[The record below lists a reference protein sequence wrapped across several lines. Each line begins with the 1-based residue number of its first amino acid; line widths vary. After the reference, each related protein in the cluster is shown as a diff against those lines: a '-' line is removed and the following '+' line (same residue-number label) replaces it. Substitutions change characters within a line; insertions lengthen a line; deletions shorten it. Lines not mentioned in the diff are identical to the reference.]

1 MDCFAALAM
10 TVATAAPSPRPP
22 LTVQLLVVM
31 RIDRH
36 LQQLPGEF
44 ERRLVVRDRTGTV
57 AADVEPGPRDEIV
70 EGRLGLNA
78 ILNDPGPLSIHDR
91 EMEERLSRCLLLL
104 LQAEMT
110 AAPAN
115 GPARH
120 TRKRRK

>member
-1 MDCFAALAM
+1 
-10 TVATAAPSPRPP
+10 
-22 LTVQLLVVM
+22 M

-110 AAPAN
+110 AVLAN

-120 TRKRRK
+120 ARKRRK